1 LVSDGYIMYD
11 HKNFR
16 LYWYHEVDEP
26 GFIHKIVIRPPIE
39 GKISENW
46 DYFVKEDVIVSR
58 KRR

>member
-1 LVSDGYIMYD
+1 MYD

-39 GKISENW
+39 GKISDDW
-46 DYFVKEDVIVSR
+46 DYFVKKDVIVSR